1 MTRRRLA
8 VPRVVV
14 WTAALWLIP
23 AAAAAQ
29 APSAAPAAGQAAPPA
44 IDAVLERAGLYVTTF
59 AEQFSSV
66 VAEERSEQ
74 SASGGPRDIVTERR
88 LVADVLVVRVPGTQ
102 QWMGFRDVYEVNKSR
117 VHDRQDRLLKL
128 FVESPA
134 TAVQQARRLADES
147 ARYNVG
153 DMTRN
158 FNLPTTALF
167 FLHPSAQ
174 WRFKYKKTGEQVRD
188 GVRYWEVRGTE
199 WARPTFVQTS
209 IGKDTELTTEYLI
222 DPATGRV
229 ARSTM
234 RLKYPAETDIT
245 VDYRSDE
252 ALGMWVPARMDESYT
267 QGMSR
272 IRATATYAN
281 FRRFQVSTDTAFRD

>member
-1 MTRRRLA
+1 MTPRRPAAL
-8 VPRVVV
+8 VVSV
-14 WTAALWLIP
+14 WTAAIWLLP
-23 AAAAAQ
+23 AATSAQ
-29 APSAAPAAGQAAPPA
+29 APPAAPPA
-44 IDAVLERAGLYVTTF
+44 TPPALEAVMERAGAYVTAF
-59 AEQFSSV
+59 AEQFASV

-88 LVADVLVVRVPGTQ
+88 LVADILVVRVPGTQ
-102 QWMGFRDVYEVNKSR
+102 QWMGFRDVFEVNKSR

-134 TAVQQARRLADES
+134 TAVTQARRLADES

-153 DMTRN
+153 EMTRN

-174 WRFKYKKTGEQVRD
+174 WRFKYRKTAERVRD

-199 WARPTFVQTS
+199 WARPTFVRTS
-209 IGKDTELTTEYLI
+209 LGKDAEMTTEYLI
-222 DPATGRV
+222 DPDTGRV

-234 RLKYPAETDIT
+234 KLKYPAETDIT
-245 VDYRSDE
+245 VDYRPDE
-252 ALGMWVPARMDESYT
+252 ALGMWVPARMDESYA

-281 FRRFQVSTDTAFRD
+281 FRRFQVSTDTAFRDDQD